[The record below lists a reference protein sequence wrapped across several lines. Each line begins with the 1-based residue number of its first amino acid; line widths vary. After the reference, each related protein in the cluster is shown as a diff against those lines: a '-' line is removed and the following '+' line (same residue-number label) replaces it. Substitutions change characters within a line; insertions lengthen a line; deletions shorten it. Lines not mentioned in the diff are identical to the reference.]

1 MKTISKNDRLAN
13 IAIIG
18 MSLLV
23 FILISVTRR
32 VKFDLG
38 FDFDTHIFPAISAFL
53 NSGVSILLILGLVA
67 IKNKKQVM
75 HRNIMLA
82 AMACSILF
90 LVSYL
95 AYHFTTVET
104 SYQGAYSL
112 FYYIIL
118 FSHITLSGLVLP
130 FILYSVYRG
139 LTGEYAKHK
148 KLTRFVWPIWL
159 YVSMTGVLVYFMIK
173 PYY

>member
-1 MKTISKNDRLAN
+1 MNTISKNDRLAN

-53 NSGVSILLILGLVA
+53 NSIVSVLLILGLAA
-67 IKNKKQVM
+67 IKRKKQVI
-75 HRNIMLA
+75 HKNIMLA

-104 SYQGAYSL
+104 SYQGPYKL

-173 PYY
+173 P

>member
-67 IKNKKQVM
+67 IKIKSKSC
-75 HRNIMLA
+75 IG
-82 AMACSILF
+82 ILCWLQWPVPSFSWLVTWLTILRLLRPLIKVPIVSFIISYSFHTLHF
-90 LVSYL
+90 LD
-95 AYHFTTVET
+95 
-104 SYQGAYSL
+104 L
-112 FYYIIL
+112 FCPLSFIQYIA
-118 FSHITLSGLVLP
+118 V
-130 FILYSVYRG
+130 
-139 LTGEYAKHK
+139 
-148 KLTRFVWPIWL
+148 
-159 YVSMTGVLVYFMIK
+159 
-173 PYY
+173 